1 MNPPFHSVA
10 HIFTYIYIYIYIYI
24 YGPTYSRK
32 YWRIEMNKEIYNEF
46 QSTDILPVMKVQSLE
61 QLGPVVRMDA

>member
-1 MNPPFHSVA
+1 
-10 HIFTYIYIYIYIYI
+10 
-24 YGPTYSRK
+24 
-32 YWRIEMNKEIYNEF
+32 MNKEIYNEF